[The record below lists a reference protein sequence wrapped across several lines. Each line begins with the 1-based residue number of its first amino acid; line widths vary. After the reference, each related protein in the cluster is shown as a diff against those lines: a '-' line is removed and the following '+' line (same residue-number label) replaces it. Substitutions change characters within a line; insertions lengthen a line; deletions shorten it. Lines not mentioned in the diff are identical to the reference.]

1 MIHIYTGNGKG
12 KTTASV
18 GQAIRG
24 AGAGMK
30 VFFFQFMKNGNS
42 SEISVLEKI
51 GITVM
56 CCHECNKFIFQMNE
70 GEISAVKVSHNRMLD
85 KAINIIE
92 SGSTDMIVLDEF
104 FGAYNANLFDRELA
118 GKVVS
123 FDSGTEIILTGR
135 NAPALFMD
143 KADYITVMQ
152 KEKHPYNNGAGAR
165 KGIEY

>member
-18 GQAIRG
+18 GQVIRG

-30 VFFFQFMKNGNS
+30 VFFFQFMKDGSS

-51 GITVM
+51 GVTVM
-56 CCHECNKFIFQMNE
+56 CCHECNKFTFQMNE
-70 GEISAVKVSHNRMLD
+70 DEISAVKISHNKILD

-92 SGSTDMIVLDEF
+92 SGSADMIVLDEF
-104 FGAYNANLFDRELA
+104 FGAYNANLLDSELA
-118 GKVVS
+118 EKIISGKYNA
-123 FDSGTEIILTGR
+123 EIILTGR
-135 NAPALFMD
+135 NAPSVFMN

-152 KEKHPYNNGAGAR
+152 KLKHPYDSGAGAR

>member
-24 AGAGMK
+24 AGAGMR
-30 VFFFQFMKNGNS
+30 VFFFQFMKNGSS

-56 CCHECNKFIFQMNE
+56 CCCECNKFTFQMNE
-70 GEISAVKVSHNRMLD
+70 EEITAMKVSHNRILD
-85 KAINIIE
+85 KAVSIIE
-92 SGSTDMIVLDEF
+92 SDSYNMVVLDEF

-118 GKVVS
+118 EKVIS
-123 FDSGTEIILTGR
+123 EDSDTEIILTGR
-135 NAPALFMD
+135 NAPSLFTD
-143 KADYITVMQ
+143 KADYVTIMQ
-152 KEKHPYNNGAGAR
+152 KEKHPYDNGAGAR
-165 KGIEY
+165 RGIEY

>member
-24 AGAGMK
+24 AGAGMR
-30 VFFFQFMKNGNS
+30 VFFFQFMKNGSS
-42 SEISVLEKI
+42 SEISMLKKL

-56 CCHECNKFIFQMNE
+56 YCHECNKFTFQMNE
-70 GEISAVKVSHNRMLD
+70 EEISIIKISHNRMLG

-92 SGSTDMIVLDEF
+92 SGLYDMVVLDEF
-104 FGAYNANLFDRELA
+104 LGTYNANLFDRELA
-118 GKVVS
+118 KKVISVVS
-123 FDSGTEIILTGR
+123 DTEIILTGR
-135 NAPALFMD
+135 NAPSVFMD

-152 KEKHPYNNGAGAR
+152 KEKHPYDNGAGAR

>member
-12 KTTASV
+12 KTTASI

-24 AGAGMK
+24 AGAGMR
-30 VFFFQFMKNGNS
+30 VFLFQFMKNGSS

-56 CCHECNKFIFQMNE
+56 CCYDCNKFTFQMNE
-70 GEISAVKVSHNRMLD
+70 DEISAVKISHNRMLD
-85 KAINIIE
+85 RAINIIE
-92 SGSTDMIVLDEF
+92 SGLADMIVLDEF
-104 FGAYNANLFDRELA
+104 FGAYNANLFDRKLA
-118 GKVVS
+118 EKVIS
-123 FDSGTEIILTGR
+123 CDSDIEIILTGR
-135 NAPALFMD
+135 NAPSLFTD

-152 KEKHPYNNGAGAR
+152 KEKHPYDSGAGAR